1 MIRFQIYTGVLP
13 LSQREKESLE
23 IFETLRS
30 GSMKMEM
37 TNLKMSMQ
45 RGWRI
50 LKRLLAC
57 TFFFLESCKSIS

>member
-23 IFETLRS
+23 IFKTLRT

-37 TNLKMSMQ
+37 MNLKMSMQ

-57 TFFFLESCKSIS
+57 TYFFFGVM

>member
-23 IFETLRS
+23 IFKTLRT

-37 TNLKMSMQ
+37 MNLKMSMQ
-45 RGWRI
+45 RDWRI

-57 TFFFLESCKSIS
+57 TYFFFGVM